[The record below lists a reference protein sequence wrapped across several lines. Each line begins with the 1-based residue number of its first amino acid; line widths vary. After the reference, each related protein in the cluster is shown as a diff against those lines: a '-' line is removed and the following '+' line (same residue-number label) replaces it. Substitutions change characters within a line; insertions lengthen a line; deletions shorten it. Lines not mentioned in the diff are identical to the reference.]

1 MTLLSKSAAA
11 AFVAATL
18 LTPSFASAGVSVGQ
32 AAEQGASVRRIGWRP
47 TISNRDRSNICPP
60 NFKWIDTKCVHWLR

>member
-11 AFVAATL
+11 FLAATL

-32 AAEQGASVRRIGWRP
+32 AAEQSASVRRIGWRP
-47 TISNRDRSNICPP
+47 MVSNRDRNNICPP